1 MRNLEKDGIEMAAK
15 RELMLEKGFE
25 LFSKKGIEA
34 VAMQEVA
41 NACNVGIAT
50 LYRYYNTKLL
60 LVIDIATRQW
70 QDYIKRIN
78 ALRKKNNADKMT
90 AAQEFEFY
98 LDFYVDLYKNHKAL
112 LRFNQ
117 DFNNYVQHEKASA
130 KQLKPYLESI
140 GEIAK
145 MFRGVYE
152 KGKKDGTLKTELP
165 EDKMFAATSHIMLAV
180 AVRYAQGLLYS
191 RNEQDRTEE
200 FLLLKQMI
208 LNEYVVR

>member
-1 MRNLEKDGIEMAAK
+1 
-15 RELMLEKGFE
+15 
-25 LFSKKGIEA
+25 
-34 VAMQEVA
+34 
-41 NACNVGIAT
+41 
-50 LYRYYNTKLL
+50 
-60 LVIDIATRQW
+60 
-70 QDYIKRIN
+70 
-78 ALRKKNNADKMT
+78 
-90 AAQEFEFY
+90 
-98 LDFYVDLYKNHKAL
+98 
-112 LRFNQ
+112 
-117 DFNNYVQHEKASA
+117 
-130 KQLKPYLESI
+130 
-140 GEIAK
+140 